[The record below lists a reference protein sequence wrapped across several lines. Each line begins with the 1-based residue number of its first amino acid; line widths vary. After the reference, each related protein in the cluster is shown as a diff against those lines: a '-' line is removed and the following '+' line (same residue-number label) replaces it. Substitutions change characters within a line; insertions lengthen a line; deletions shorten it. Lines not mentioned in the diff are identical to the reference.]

1 MMDFSHIIFRRK
13 FSMPMFK
20 NLYIKMG
27 EMAFTKDFI
36 NASDVTDVYPI
47 IEKSS
52 DCTEE
57 IQNNLYFLRSGK
69 IERWFCEFFPH
80 ATYEITAQ
88 SFGGKV
94 GLSLAIRDAK
104 AEILFDKNS
113 LYFYSGEMQK
123 TMPLPDYTDEKISMA
138 VTCELSS
145 FNIYFRINGELEY
158 FTSFNAPDFT
168 DSQNYE
174 LFKNGYAAVK
184 AESDVVIL
192 KASTYL
198 DNGVSQADMKPLR
211 YENGDIIVESGKVYL
226 TFSAR
231 QHTGGYQAIYSWV
244 PGTAEIEMC
253 GAIFFDCGD
262 NRWCGDIA
270 SSILF
275 NRKTN
280 QWYIWYASFSH
291 GHILGHGVADND
303 IRFGINVLDTTLM
316 EKADEN
322 SDRREFLG
330 FSSDEDPDFFYDDV
344 QKKWY
349 MAICRLDPSI
359 DNRYR
364 YIFFESKN
372 PFDGYTYIGQ
382 SLEGS
387 ETGGSFVKIK
397 DELLFVCGNS
407 FEKVSNYR
415 IYSKEGMEDAKFDLP
430 DGGFRGWGT
439 LMPVPQGS
447 RIRYYWIT
455 FDRHN
460 HSDYKWSYGNLYCY
474 EAIL

>member
-1 MMDFSHIIFRRK
+1 MDFSNIIFRRK

-20 NLYIKMG
+20 NLRIKMG

-52 DCTEE
+52 DCIETIENS
-57 IQNNLYFLRSGK
+57 IYKNTSGK

-113 LYFYSGEMQK
+113 LYFYSDEMQK
-123 TMPLPDYTDEKISMA
+123 TMPLPDYIDGEISMA

-145 FNIYFRINGELEY
+145 FHIYFRVNGELKY
-158 FTSFNAPDFT
+158 FTSFCAPDFT
-168 DSQNYE
+168 DSLNYD

-184 AESDVVIL
+184 AEDNIVVDH
-192 KASTYL
+192 AEAYL

-211 YENGDIIVESGKVYL
+211 YENGDIIVDSGKVYL

-231 QHTGGYQAIYSWV
+231 QHMGGYQGIYSWV

-316 EKADEN
+316 KKADEN

-330 FSSDEDPDFFYDDV
+330 FSSDEDPDFFYDEKSD
-344 QKKWY
+344 KWY
-349 MAICRLDPSI
+349 MSICRHDPEI
-359 DNRYR
+359 GRYK
-364 YIFFESKN
+364 YHFFESDE
-372 PFDGYTYIGQ
+372 PFANYKFIGKGVD
-382 SLEGS
+382 GS
-387 ETGGSFVKIK
+387 ETGGSFVNIK
-397 DELLFVCGNS
+397 GERHFVCGNG
-407 FEKVSNYR
+407 FKVTSNYR
-415 IYSKEGMEDAKFDLP
+415 IYSKDGVQDAIFDYP
-430 DGGFRGWGT
+430 DGGYRGWGT
-439 LMPVPQGS
+439 LMPIKLGS
-447 RIRYYWIT
+447 RTRYFWWT

-460 HSDYKWSYGNLYCY
+460 GGDGKWTYGNIFCF
-474 EAIL
+474 EADMQ